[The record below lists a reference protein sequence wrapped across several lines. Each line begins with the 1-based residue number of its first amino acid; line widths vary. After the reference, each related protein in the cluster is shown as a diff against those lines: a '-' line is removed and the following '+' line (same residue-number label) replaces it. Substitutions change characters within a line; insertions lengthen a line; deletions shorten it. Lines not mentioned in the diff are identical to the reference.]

1 MVTQV
6 LDKEIVRMKRR
17 SSPWLSAI
25 VLSSVLA
32 ALACAPASGPSPTA
46 APPKAAPAAPA
57 EPAKDKPAA
66 KVEQPSAKEGLFQQL
81 VRASEVELAKKGG
94 KLSVALEFEKAETD
108 PLFQAFR
115 TDFPFVKETS
125 YERVRTPEQMQKF
138 LAESKAGRAPA
149 FDIMHVSF
157 EAWKDYTEAG
167 VFPKPQFSY
176 KELAKAVPQGW
187 SEPDA
192 RAIDP
197 NDMFIATTGLARGN
211 AWNKNMVPKGQEP
224 TTWEACLDPKWRGKV
239 MYDPRPKLT
248 ALQHDPKTREAHLQ
262 WLRGLLGNGV
272 ILGRGQTEN
281 LEKVAAGEY
290 PIFCGVNYHS
300 ATRAIDDGAPL
311 EFAFPDPFPIEFGTQ
326 IHVLQWSE
334 TPATTQLFVLWLSTR
349 GQPLLEKHAY
359 RGFPWDPNGRKFP
372 LAQGK
377 YVAICE
383 VQCLQKSGEYDQE
396 HARILGLPGA

>member
-1 MVTQV
+1 
-6 LDKEIVRMKRR
+6 MKLR
-17 SSPWLSAI
+17 SCTRLTVAAI
-25 VLSSVLA
+25 AIAFA
-32 ALACAPASGPSPTA
+32 ALACGPAATPSPTA
-46 APPKAAPAAPA
+46 PPAAPA
-57 EPAKDKPAA
+57 KPAAEKPAEAKPAADKPAA
-66 KVEQPSAKEGLFQQL
+66 KDGLFQQL
-81 VRASEVELAKKGG
+81 AKASEAEMAKKGG
-94 KLSVALEFEKAETD
+94 KLSVALEFEKTETD
-108 PLFQAFR
+108 ALLQAFR
-115 TDFPFVKETS
+115 TEFPFVKETS
-125 YERVRTPEQMQKF
+125 YERVRTPEQMQKL
-138 LAESKAGRAPA
+138 LAEAKAGRPSA

-157 EAWKDYTEAG
+157 ESWKDYTEAG
-167 VFPKPQFSY
+167 MFPKPQFSY
-176 KELAKAVPQGW
+176 KELAKSVPQGW
-187 SEPDA
+187 AQPDE

-224 TTWEACLDPKWRGKV
+224 TTWEACLDPKWRGKA

-290 PIFCGVNYHS
+290 PVFCGVNYHS

-311 EFAFPDPFPIEFGTQ
+311 EFAFPDPFPLEFGTQ
-326 IHVLQWSE
+326 IHVLKWSE
-334 TPATTQLFVLWLSTR
+334 TPATTQLFVIWLSTQ

-359 RGFPWDPNGRKFP
+359 RGFPWDPNGRKYP
-372 LAQGK
+372 LAKGK

-383 VQCLQKSGEYDQE
+383 VQCLLKSGDYDQE
-396 HARILGLPGA
+396 HARILGLPGT